1 MEVNQSAFTLQSL
14 LNNLC
19 RNVCDQ
25 TYKAYGYRSWENSAK
40 KTTTITI
47 AATVTLNM
55 YADNEVLFR

>member
-1 MEVNQSAFTLQSL
+1 MEVNQSASTMQSL

-19 RNVCDQ
+19 RNMCAW
-25 TYKAYGYRSWENSAK
+25 TNKAYGYRSWETSAK

>member
-1 MEVNQSAFTLQSL
+1 MEVNQSVFTLQSL

-19 RNVCDQ
+19 RNVLLRL
-25 TYKAYGYRSWENSAK
+25 TYKAYAYRSWENSAK

-55 YADNEVLFR
+55 

>member
-1 MEVNQSAFTLQSL
+1 MQTHVCLDLQSVWIPL
-14 LNNLC
+14 
-19 RNVCDQ
+19 
-25 TYKAYGYRSWENSAK
+25 WENSAK

>member
-1 MEVNQSAFTLQSL
+1 MEVNQSVFTLQSL

-19 RNVCDQ
+19 RHMFA
-25 TYKAYGYRSWENSAK
+25 YKAYGYRSWENSAK